1 MVLLFDTDQTMI
13 GNWRFPFY
21 CYTRALG
28 RNPAIQKD
36 HNMRKKGLACVNILM
51 PCVLCLLYSWIS
63 AEQTIKLCSNTI
75 VCSSPRTTVF
85 QTLPFFR
92 PVSVQTVSWFG
103 WSWQAEFKP
112 HYLAKKEVSSLLV
125 LVTGSEY
132 FMQITRS
139 DEQLNWGLS
148 TSIWNISAALSLPW
162 ASFVLCLVRGPGIA
176 SVFAQNIPC
185 SPLSSCF
192 WDALTMFMWR
202 NSILAW
208 ACGFDCMSQL
218 FSSCW

>member
-1 MVLLFDTDQTMI
+1 MWTFSSL
-13 GNWRFPFY
+13 
-21 CYTRALG
+21 
-28 RNPAIQKD
+28 
-36 HNMRKKGLACVNILM
+36 

-125 LVTGSEY
+125 LVTESEY

-208 ACGFDCMSQL
+208 ACGLTACLNCSHPVGNSVLLAIILDQ
-218 FSSCW
+218 SCLCKIRNLLLYLLRLGY